1 MIRASLRPYY
11 VMGSLIAGL
20 LAITAAGGL
29 VVEGI
34 YSRFLSESIVAFQF
48 FQDLVSLI
56 FAPVLLAAMI
66 LTARGSARAFV
77 IWTGLLVYVLY
88 YYAFYVFDLVYTVF
102 YPLYL
107 ALIGLSAYSL
117 IGLLSG
123 VDLERFRQRVS
134 ERMPVRLV
142 AAVLGMTLLFV
153 PIWLSMLAKGIATG
167 QPGET
172 DLVFVFDLPFLI
184 PACLF
189 TAIQIWRRRT
199 VGYLLGGPLLFKAV
213 TSGLLL
219 TGGELL
225 KMQRGIPPAHE
236 QLAMYLFLGT
246 VGAVGLLFYLRN
258 LEASER
264 AQAEDAQ
271 SMALGAKAGVQV

>member
-1 MIRASLRPYY
+1 MMRISLRPYH
-11 VMGSLIAGL
+11 VMGGLIAGL

-29 VVEGI
+29 FIEGI
-34 YSRFLSESIVAFQF
+34 YSRFLSEPIIAFQF

-56 FAPVLLAAMI
+56 FAPVLLAAMV
-66 LTARGSARAFV
+66 LTARGSARALV

-107 ALIGLSAYSL
+107 ALIGLSSCSL
-117 IGLLSG
+117 IGLLTG

-134 ERMPVRLV
+134 DRMPVRLLAV
-142 AAVLGMTLLFV
+142 VLGMTLLFV
-153 PIWLSMLAKGIATG
+153 PIWLIMLARGIAAG

-189 TAIQIWRRRT
+189 AAVQIWRRRT

-225 KMQRGIPPAHE
+225 KMQRGIPPALE

-258 LEASER
+258 LDASER
-264 AQAEDAQ
+264 PQAEQHPAI
-271 SMALGAKAGVQV
+271 ALGIGAER